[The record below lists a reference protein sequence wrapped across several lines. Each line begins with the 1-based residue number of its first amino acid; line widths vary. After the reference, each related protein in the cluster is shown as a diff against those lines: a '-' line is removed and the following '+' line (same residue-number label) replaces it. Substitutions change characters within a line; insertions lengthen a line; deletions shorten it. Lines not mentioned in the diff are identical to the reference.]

1 MKILHWIEGRCAP
14 DTANGV
20 DKVVYY
26 LSRAE
31 AVEGAQVSVMCE
43 SDKDVLPV
51 TGVNV
56 VNIPRQRSCLSLSQ
70 DALDALEEIK
80 PDLIH
85 IQSAYVPTGISV
97 ARWARKKKVPYV
109 ISPHGNYSGQ
119 LATRRRWRK
128 ALYNRLFE
136 FPCAKGA
143 AFVHSMGDDK
153 AIRGFGYRGLIEVV
167 PNGFEMKS
175 CLESSGNNVL
185 PSEAKG
191 KTVFLF
197 IGRLDVEQKG
207 LDLLFAGF
215 AKGELDDAFLLIV
228 GPGWRDGTERLQKLS
243 SQLGLDQSKVQFF
256 GSAFGQLKSDLIHAS
271 DIFVH
276 TSRWEG
282 FPMAVIEAMAYGKPC
297 LVTDAADP
305 QRTLSN
311 HKLSISCQISEES
324 IGSAFRKAM
333 ALDPEERRSMG
344 SRSRSIVESQ
354 FSWEAV
360 AKSMVA
366 AYRKVIK

>member
-31 AVEGAQVSVMCE
+31 AAGGADVSVMCE

-51 TGVNV
+51 AGVDV
-56 VNIPRQRSCLSLSQ
+56 VNIPKKKNCLGLYQ
-70 DALDALEEIK
+70 EALETLEKIR

-85 IQSAYVPTGISV
+85 IHSAYVPTGISV
-97 ARWARKKKVPYV
+97 ARWARKNNVPYV

-136 FPCAKGA
+136 LPCARGA
-143 AFVHSMGDDK
+143 AFVHSMGDDE
-153 AIRGFGYRGLIEVV
+153 AIRGFGYEGLIEVV

-175 CLESSGNNVL
+175 CLEASGDDVL
-185 PSEAKG
+185 PSQAKG
-191 KTVFLF
+191 KSVFLF

-207 LDLLFAGF
+207 LDLLLAGF
-215 AKGELDDAFLLIV
+215 AKADLDNAFLLIV
-228 GPGWRDGTERLQKLS
+228 GPGWRDGTERLQELS
-243 SQLGLDQSKVQFF
+243 SQLGLGDSQVQFF
-256 GSAFGQLKSDLIHAS
+256 GPAFGQLKADLIHAS
-271 DIFVH
+271 DVFVH

-282 FPMAVIEAMAYGKPC
+282 FPMAVIEAMAYAKSC
-297 LVTDAADP
+297 LVTEAADP
-305 QRTLSN
+305 QGMLASHN
-311 HKLSISCQISEES
+311 LSISCENSEES
-324 IGSAFRKAM
+324 IASAFQKAM
-333 ALDPEERRSMG
+333 ALELDDRRRAG
-344 SRSRSIVESQ
+344 SHSRSIVESQ

-360 AKSMVA
+360 AESMLV

>member
-31 AVEGAQVSVMCE
+31 AEAGADVSVMCE

-51 TGVNV
+51 AGVNV
-56 VNIPRQRSCLSLSQ
+56 VNIPKKKNCLGLCRA
-70 DALDALEEIK
+70 ALKALEMIA

-85 IQSAYVPTGISV
+85 IHSAYVPTGISV
-97 ARWARKKKVPYV
+97 ARWARKNSVPYV

-136 FPCAKGA
+136 LPSARGS
-143 AFVHSMGDDK
+143 AFVHSMGDDQ
-153 AIRGFGYRGLIEVV
+153 AIREFGYEASIEVV

-175 CLESSGNNVL
+175 CLEASGDDVL
-185 PSEAKG
+185 PSPAKE

-207 LDLLFAGF
+207 LDLLLTGF
-215 AKGELDDAFLLIV
+215 AKADLDNAFLLIV
-228 GPGWRDGTERLQKLS
+228 GPGWRDGSERLQELS
-243 SQLGLDQSKVQFF
+243 SQLGLCDSQVQFF
-256 GSAFGQLKSDLIHAS
+256 GPAFGQLKADLIHAS

-297 LVTDAADP
+297 LATEAADP
-305 QRTLSN
+305 QGTLASQN
-311 HKLSISCQISEES
+311 LSIPCETSEES
-324 IGSAFRKAM
+324 IASAFRKAM
-333 ALDPEERRSMG
+333 TLEPGERRRTG
-344 SRSRSIVESQ
+344 SQTRKIVESQ

-360 AKSMVA
+360 AESMLA